1 MRVVQIRKLNT
12 QELFQRNNDLIVQN
26 IISRGFGSK
35 VEKTRQYDEA
45 FQRPINRRFNNNIN
59 NIFNLNNK

>member
-12 QELFQRNNDLIVQN
+12 QELFQRNNSLIVQN

-35 VEKTRQYDEA
+35 VEKTKQYDEA
-45 FQRPINRRFNNNIN
+45 FQRPITRSIDSSIINSFSFNNN
-59 NIFNLNNK
+59 